1 MDITQRDVMLLFTMG
16 LAVVAMSFI
25 FPSLGI
31 GGEQVQEN
39 EIPELDVNASQFDF
53 TGERPPPPGAPNTG
67 DLEWRADRDEQLN
80 QVWLRG
86 DTSGGVE
93 MALLPPSS
101 ESDPVQVVINE
112 WNSSGAVADTDTF
125 NFTESDVGNTSVFVD
140 EELGYRITLEP
151 LTIDRDAGDYT
162 IRYEVLAQTTDA
174 GWLSGVPVVGAA
186 VEGAQATAATLGWFV
201 ELSVWA
207 LTYVF
212 ELLANA
218 VAIGSTVAIYF
229 VSLITWLLTTYTSIV
244 ASAPGWVSVFV
255 ALPGILLGAVLGKIV
270 IIAAGLL
277 PTT

>member
-31 GGEQVQEN
+31 GGDQVTEN

-67 DLEWRADRDEQLN
+67 DLEWRDDRDEQLN

-93 MALLPPSS
+93 MALLPPSGPNDS
-101 ESDPVQVVINE
+101 VQVTINE
-112 WNSSGAVADTDTF
+112 WSSGSVVYDERL
-125 NFTESDVGNTSVFVD
+125 NFSQSDVGNTSVYYNQS
-140 EELGYRITLEP
+140 LGYRMTFEP
-151 LTIDRDAGDYT
+151 LLIDRDAGDYT
-162 IRYEVLAQTTDA
+162 IRYEVLAQVTDA
-174 GWLSGVPVVGAA
+174 GWLSGVPVIGAA

-201 ELSVWA
+201 ELAVWA

-218 VAIGSTVAIYF
+218 VVLASTVAVYF